1 MIKQDIKINLVDT
14 NVILRY
20 LLADHDEFSPKA
32 TDFFKKVA
40 KNENSAEIPAFVLA
54 ECVHVLLK
62 FYKVPKQEFVTS
74 LLKILSF
81 QGVINQDHSILI
93 NALNMY
99 QSVNIDFPDCLLAA
113 MSTTNRKIVSFD
125 KDFLKVPA
133 HLDVL

>member
-1 MIKQDIKINLVDT
+1 MIKKDIKISLVNT

-20 LLADHDEFSPKA
+20 LLTDHDEFSPKV
-32 TDFFKKVA
+32 TDFFTKVA
-40 KNENSAEIPAFVLA
+40 KNEYKAEIPSFVIA

-62 FYKVPKQEFVTS
+62 FYKVPKQEIVIN

-81 QGVINQDHSILI
+81 QGVINQDRSVLI

-113 MSTTNRKIVSFD
+113 MSTPDKKIMSFD
-125 KDFLKVPA
+125 KDFFKVPA
-133 HLDVL
+133 YLDVL